1 MTFKKH
7 SMLWII
13 ASGLPLCA
21 TGCAT
26 TPSDAIASDAEQ
38 PNAMVLSDP
47 LPDTR
52 SLTLANGMR
61 IVIHR
66 RDSHDP
72 GLGVVMG
79 VAAGFIDEQRP
90 GERGHAHL
98 IEHLAFHGSTNLPRG
113 RFQELGYPISV
124 PELAVASTIWD
135 RTLYPLSAR
144 ASDLES
150 LDTTLFL
157 LREIASE
164 LTFPN
169 ESIAE
174 QKTAVMVEMADRAA
188 GNRTYG
194 DFVRAVAPGSPTDII
209 DRQNSD
215 DVPAASPAA
224 LRSLYEDL
232 YRPQSTVLV
241 IVGAIDPG
249 EAERL
254 VRSRFADWTAPA
266 GAGRDRSPVTV
277 ELDAIRSWSV
287 QSNPEGWSGVLLS
300 ATTEVLSAAPSQE
313 LWIERQLMDRLMQQA
328 LLERVRQ
335 APEGDGPPLA
345 HVVVS
350 DGSLGFRQVMLVA
363 PSQSSDWRHEM
374 RRLTRASCSLSVSGL
389 SDSEWERAK
398 GLVLRTLR
406 AEAAAASDLRN
417 HDVALRLV
425 NASLS
430 DTYTANPGIILAA
443 ANEILPRLD
452 PEAAMRWWQDNW
464 IGGRQHVRIELPET
478 EGVTREIGQALNEA
492 ACAS

>member
-1 MTFKKH
+1 MTFEKH

-26 TPSDAIASDAEQ
+26 TPSDAIASDADQ

-47 LPDTR
+47 SPDTR

-61 IVIHR
+61 IVIQR
-66 RDSHDP
+66 RESHDS

-124 PELAVASTIWD
+124 PELAVASTVWD
-135 RTLYPLSAR
+135 RTLYPLSSR

-164 LTFPN
+164 LTFPD

-188 GNRTYG
+188 GNRIYG
-194 DFVRAVAPGSPTDII
+194 EFVRAVAPGSPTDII

-215 DVPAASPAA
+215 DVPTASPAVV
-224 LRSLYEDL
+224 RSLYEDL

-254 VRSRFADWTAPA
+254 VRNRFADWTSPA
-266 GAGRDRSPVTV
+266 EAGRDRSPVTV
-277 ELDAIRSWSV
+277 ELDAIRAWSA
-287 QSNPEGWSGVLLS
+287 QSNPGGWSGVLLS
-300 ATTEVLSAAPSQE
+300 ATTQVVPAAPSQDA
-313 LWIERQLMDRLMQQA
+313 WFERQLMDRLMQQV
-328 LLERVRQ
+328 LLNRLQ
-335 APEGDGPPLA
+335 SAPDGAASPPA

-363 PSQSSDWRHEM
+363 PSQAGDWRDAL
-374 RRLTRASCSLSVSGL
+374 RRLTGVSCSLSVSGP

-398 GLVLRTLR
+398 GSVVQALRV
-406 AEAAAASDLRN
+406 EAAAAKDVRN

-425 NASLS
+425 NAALS
-430 DTYTANPGIILAA
+430 DTYTAGADRMLAA
-443 ANEILPRLD
+443 AQQVLPRLERED
-452 PEAAMRWWQDNW
+452 ALRWWRDNW
-464 IGGRQHVRIELPET
+464 IEGRQHARIELPEI
-478 EGVTREIGQALNEA
+478 EDVTREIDQALSEA
-492 ACAS
+492 ACAD

>member
-1 MTFKKH
+1 M
-7 SMLWII
+7 
-13 ASGLPLCA
+13 
-21 TGCAT
+21 
-26 TPSDAIASDAEQ
+26 
-38 PNAMVLSDP
+38 
-47 LPDTR
+47 
-52 SLTLANGMR
+52 
-61 IVIHR
+61 
-66 RDSHDP
+66 
-72 GLGVVMG
+72 
-79 VAAGFIDEQRP
+79 
-90 GERGHAHL
+90 
-98 IEHLAFHGSTNLPRG
+98 
-113 RFQELGYPISV
+113 
-124 PELAVASTIWD
+124 PELAVASTVWD
-135 RTLYPLSAR
+135 RTLYPLSSR

-150 LDTTLFL
+150 PDTTLFL

-164 LTFPN
+164 LTFPD
-169 ESIAE
+169 ESIVE
-174 QKTAVMVEMADRAA
+174 QKSAVMREMADKAA

-194 DFVRAVAPGSPTDII
+194 EFVRAIAPGSPTDII

-254 VRSRFADWTAPA
+254 VRSRFADWTATV
-266 GAGRDRSPVTV
+266 GASRDRSPVTV
-277 ELDAIRSWSV
+277 ELDAIRPWSV

-300 ATTEVLSAAPSQE
+300 ATTEVVPAAPSQDA
-313 LWIERQLMDRLMQQA
+313 WFERQLMDRLMQQI
-328 LLERVRQ
+328 LLDILQ
-335 APEGDGPPLA
+335 PAPDGGASPPA

-350 DGSLGFRQVMLVA
+350 DGTLGFRQVMLVA
-363 PSQSSDWRHEM
+363 PSQSSDWRDALQ
-374 RRLTRASCSLSVSGL
+374 RLTTASCSLSVSGP

-406 AEAAAASDLRN
+406 AEADAAKDLLN

-430 DTYTANPGIILAA
+430 DTYTADPGIILAA

-452 PEAAMRWWQDNW
+452 PEAAMRWWQDHW

-478 EGVTREIGQALNEA
+478 ENVKSEIDQALSEA
-492 ACAS
+492 ACAH